1 MKLARFRVAG
11 GPVRIGRVELN
22 SDDQAAGEVVD
33 LSAVPGVGTSMR
45 HLIERLDELRPAL
58 ETADGERHPLAAV
71 TLEAPID
78 DPQKYLAIG
87 MNYKEHAE
95 EARQAG
101 IPTPTNQLW
110 FNKQV
115 SCINGPFGDIEKP
128 AVSDALDYEIE
139 LAVVIGTRCKNVAAE
154 DALSVVAGYMVSND
168 VSVRDWLQKRSPTFT
183 LGKSFDTHGP
193 IGPWITTTDEVPN
206 PYALHMTL
214 SVNGEVRQDWP
225 TDDMIYDIHAQ
236 IAELTTVM
244 TLEPGDILAT
254 GTPAGIGAPTG
265 TFLKVGDVVRGEI
278 TGLGVIE
285 NRIVAP
291 PRVSLGRA
299 RGTISRR
306 RGSVTP
312 SVRGLIGDP

>member
-1 MKLARFRVAG
+1 MKLARFRVGG
-11 GPVRIGRVELN
+11 GPIRLGRVELTG
-22 SDDQAAGEVVD
+22 DDWCVGEVVD
-33 LSAVPGVGTSMR
+33 LSAVPGLGTSMR
-45 HLIERLDELRPAL
+45 RVIADLPELRDAIAV
-58 ETADGERHPLAAV
+58 ADGERFPLSEV

-95 EARQAG
+95 EARAAG

-115 SCINGPFGDIEKP
+115 SCINAPFGDIEKP

-139 LAVVIGTRCKNVAAE
+139 LAVVIGARCRNVSRE
-154 DALSVVAGYMVSND
+154 DAYSVIAGYLVAND

-193 IGPWITTTDEVPN
+193 IGPWLTTADEIADPQN
-206 PYALHMTL
+206 LRMTL
-214 SVNGEVRQDWP
+214 SVNGEVRQDWR
-225 TDDMIYDIHAQ
+225 TDDMIYDIAAQ

-244 TLEPGDILAT
+244 TLMPGDILAT

-265 TFLKVGDVVRGEI
+265 NFLKVGDVVRGEVE
-278 TGLGVIE
+278 GLGVIE
-285 NRIVAP
+285 NRVVAAP
-291 PRVSLGRA
+291 GA
-299 RGTISRR
+299 
-306 RGSVTP
+306 
-312 SVRGLIGDP
+312 